1 MTQIAVTYA
10 QALYDLA
17 KDENLTEEILA
28 QLQALQE
35 SISAEPDFV
44 RLLSTPS
51 LSKEARCV
59 ILDEAF
65 RDKVHT
71 YVLSFMKILVE
82 KGYMRYFADCCKA
95 YKTLYNEDHGILPVL
110 AVTAVALSDAQTK
123 KLTDKLEVITGKS
136 VELTNRVDTSVLGG
150 VRLDYDGKRV
160 DGTVK
165 NRLDSIA
172 KKLKNTVL

>member
-1 MTQIAVTYA
+1 MTQIAATYA

-35 SISAEPDFV
+35 SISVEPDFV

-51 LSKEARCV
+51 LSKEERCG
-59 ILDEAF
+59 ILDSAF

-82 KGYMRYFADCCKA
+82 KGYMRHFADCCKA

-110 AVTAVALSDAQTK
+110 AVTAVALNDTQK
-123 KLTDKLEVITGKS
+123 QKLTAKLEQITGKA
-136 VELTNRVDTSVLGG
+136 VELENRVDASVLGG

-160 DGTVK
+160 DGTVQ
-165 NRLDSIA
+165 NRLDTIA
-172 KKLKNTVL
+172 SLLKNTVL

>member
-1 MTQIAVTYA
+1 MTQIAATYA

-44 RLLSTPS
+44 RLLCTPS
-51 LSKEARCV
+51 LSKEERCG
-59 ILDEAF
+59 ILNNAF

-82 KGYMRYFADCCKA
+82 KGYMRHFADCCKA

-110 AVTAVALSDAQTK
+110 AVTAVALSDTQAQ
-123 KLTDKLEVITGKS
+123 KLTEKLATITGKT
-136 VELTNRVDTSVLGG
+136 VELTNRVDPAVLGG

-165 NRLDSIA
+165 NRLDTIGSL
-172 KKLKNTVL
+172 LKNTVL

>member
-1 MTQIAVTYA
+1 MTQIAATYA

-35 SISAEPDFV
+35 SISAEPDFL

-51 LSKEARCV
+51 LSKEERCG
-59 ILDEAF
+59 ILDSAF

-82 KGYMRYFADCCKA
+82 KGYMRHFADCCKA

-110 AVTAVALSDAQTK
+110 AVTAVALNDTQK
-123 KLTDKLEVITGKS
+123 QKLTAKLETITGKT
-136 VELTNRVDTSVLGG
+136 VELENRVDASVLGG

-160 DGTVK
+160 DGTVQ
-165 NRLDSIA
+165 NRLDTIA
-172 KKLKNTVL
+172 GLLKNTVL